1 MQGPQQNVAWSKS
14 NHEVQKLQP
23 VGLTEQVVVVVMM
36 VELYSPVVQWV
47 QMAVAEVEVQWNH
60 AGCSSEPVLVGPGAR
75 LSSDPILR

>member
-1 MQGPQQNVAWSKS
+1 MAWSKS

-47 QMAVAEVEVQWNH
+47 QMAVAEVEV
-60 AGCSSEPVLVGPGAR
+60 
-75 LSSDPILR
+75 